1 MSDIE
6 TFEEFCN
13 NNNCSTC
20 RFKKIAI
27 EMGCS
32 NCEKHFMKEHDAK
45 VRADA
50 IDEFSKWLFEKNYIT
65 TDNWDMWHLD
75 REDIVEEFLK
85 EQKK

>member
-27 EMGCS
+27 ESGCS
-32 NCEKHFMKEHDAK
+32 NCEKHFMKEHDAQI
-45 VRADA
+45 RAEA
-50 IDEFSKWLFEKNYIT
+50 IDDFLRNIISCCHVVGRCDFDDLITISKQ
-65 TDNWDMWHLD
+65 
-75 REDIVEEFLK
+75 LK